1 MCFHTHWQSLI
12 IKEKEKQ
19 IKSSLFSCDFV
30 IFFSFYNLVIMGNCM
45 DRCREGEVEEG
56 KTEVRENAKESF
68 RLDGDE
74 DGHGGMK
81 VKMVLTRH
89 ELDMFLLQMN
99 KNDDGNLMMTKDV
112 MVELEK
118 MIIKASSS
126 FSSSPSW
133 EPSLES
139 IMECPEVQE
148 MDR

>member
-1 MCFHTHWQSLI
+1 
-12 IKEKEKQ
+12 
-19 IKSSLFSCDFV
+19 
-30 IFFSFYNLVIMGNCM
+30 MGNCM
-45 DRCREGEVEEG
+45 ERCRQGEGEEG
-56 KTEVRENAKESF
+56 KTEVRENANESF

-81 VKMVLTRH
+81 VKIVLTRH

-99 KNDDGNLMMTKDV
+99 KIDDENLMMTKDV

>member
-1 MCFHTHWQSLI
+1 FHTHWQSLI

-30 IFFSFYNLVIMGNCM
+30 IFFTFYNLVIMGNCM
-45 DRCREGEVEEG
+45 ERCREGEGEVEEG

-81 VKMVLTRH
+81 VKIVLTRH

>member
-1 MCFHTHWQSLI
+1 
-12 IKEKEKQ
+12 
-19 IKSSLFSCDFV
+19 
-30 IFFSFYNLVIMGNCM
+30 MGNCM
-45 DRCREGEVEEG
+45 ERCRQGEGEEG

-68 RLDGDE
+68 GLDSDK
-74 DGHGGMK
+74 DGQGGMK
-81 VKMVLTRH
+81 AKIVLTRH

-118 MIIKASSS
+118 IIIRASAS